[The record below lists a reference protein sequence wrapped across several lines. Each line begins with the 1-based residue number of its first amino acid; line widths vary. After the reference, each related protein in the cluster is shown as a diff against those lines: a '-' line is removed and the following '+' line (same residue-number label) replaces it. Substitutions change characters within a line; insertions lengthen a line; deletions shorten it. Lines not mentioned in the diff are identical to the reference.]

1 MIWPAAE
8 RLEMAR
14 LVAQDKEAAAVVA
27 ETGIPQEAVA
37 LCYQLGTLI
46 FPALA
51 PVIIWVLSNWEEV
64 EHYIGFHPSRR
75 K

>member
-1 MIWPAAE
+1 VVWESLKMLSFNFGP
-8 RLEMAR
+8 
-14 LVAQDKEAAAVVA
+14 EAVAVVA
-27 ETGIPQEAVA
+27 QAGIPQEAVA

-64 EHYIGFHPSRR
+64 ERYIGQRPAAAD
-75 K
+75 